1 MKAKHKDDPNTLGF
15 QQMRL
20 AKYRGQLGDRGTD
33 EEMYNVEE
41 ENKLVST
48 FFRSEVILK
57 IVSRF
62 CDLVVPIHFRGPLV
76 LAHLYHVQ
84 CSPILISSLWHLET
98 LYHQTF
104 NLDPPKSY
112 LLPSAFYSL
121 VIAQFNP
128 LFVNLASIHPSP
140 LHRYGCHLFSSIWDR
155 YPWSSIN
162 VSKQHYGE
170 MMISLKVDP
179 HNYIDLFSSIKMF
192 WSSIKHLKQI

>member
-1 MKAKHKDDPNTLGF
+1 MTSTNSNILRSRCSNTLSWTSRAHPSLSCPMF
-15 QQMRL
+15 
-20 AKYRGQLGDRGTD
+20 A
-33 EEMYNVEE
+33 NPH
-41 ENKLVST
+41 
-48 FFRSEVILK
+48 FVI
-57 IVSRF
+57 VASWN
-62 CDLVVPIHFRGPLV
+62 
-76 LAHLYHVQ
+76 
-84 CSPILISSLWHLET
+84 S
-98 LYHQTF
+98 YHQTF
-104 NLDPPKSY
+104 NLDSPKSY

-140 LHRYGCHLFSSIWDR
+140 LHRYGRHLFSSIWDR

-179 HNYIDLFSSIKMF
+179 HNYIDLFSSIEMF